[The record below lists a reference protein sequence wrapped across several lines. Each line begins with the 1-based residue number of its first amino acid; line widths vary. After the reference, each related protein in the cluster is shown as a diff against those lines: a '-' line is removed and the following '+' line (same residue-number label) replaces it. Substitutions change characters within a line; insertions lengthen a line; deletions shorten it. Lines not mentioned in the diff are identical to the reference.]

1 MRTNNSKKPKVFQM
15 VDSLSM
21 GGIERMSVNIAN
33 GLTEIGV
40 ESGLIVTRESGGLEE
55 YLLPSVKKFIFKKKG
70 KLDVF
75 TFFKILSLL
84 KKEAPDVLHIH
95 QTSIFWGALLKKF
108 LPKAKLIWHD
118 HFGMSEQLDLH
129 PRNEM
134 DYLISSVDL
143 IISVNEKI
151 ESYWKSRF
159 PMMAESTYFI
169 ENFSGKLNAVPERK
183 LNSTFKIINIANFRR
198 QKDQLT
204 LIRSLIGLKEKI
216 GDFKVY
222 LIGEFVE
229 KDWLTEI
236 KEEIEA
242 LGLLEQVEIV
252 GPVVNV
258 TPYIEMAHLGILSS
272 ESEGLPVALL
282 EYGMGALPTIA
293 TNVGQCADVLGNG
306 SLGELIPSKSREQ
319 LHKAILNVFNKYPQA
334 IQRGY
339 QFQEQTEANYGPS
352 NFFKKYLPI
361 ALPEFEQKV
370 ANSQPL

>member
-1 MRTNNSKKPKVFQM
+1 MSINSSNKPKIFQL

-21 GGIERMSVNIAN
+21 GGTERMSVNIAN

-55 YLLPSVKKFIFKKKG
+55 YLFPSVKKFIFNKKG

-75 TFFKILSLL
+75 TFFRILSLL
-84 KKEAPDVLHIH
+84 KKEAPDVLHVH

-108 LPKAKLIWHD
+108 LPKTKLIWHD
-118 HFGMSEQLDLH
+118 HFGMSEQLDQH
-129 PRNEM
+129 PRKEM

-151 ESYWKSRF
+151 ESYWKLRF
-159 PMMAESTYFI
+159 PRMSGSTYFI
-169 ENFSGKLNAVPERK
+169 ENFSGKLKAVPKRK
-183 LNSTFKIINIANFRR
+183 LDGRFKIINIANFRR
-198 QKDQLT
+198 QKDQIT
-204 LIRSLIGLKEKI
+204 LIRSLTGLKEKI

-222 LIGEFVE
+222 LLGEFVE
-229 KDWLTEI
+229 KDWLTQV

-242 LGLLEQVEIV
+242 LGLQEQIEIV

-293 TNVGQCADVLGNG
+293 TNVGQCADVLENG
-306 SLGELIPSKSREQ
+306 LYGELIPSKSPEK
-319 LHKAILNVFNKYPQA
+319 LHESILTIFNNYPKAL
-334 IQRGY
+334 QRGY
-339 QFQEQTEANYGPS
+339 QFQKQTEANFGPL

-361 ALPEFEQKV
+361 ALPDFEPQV
-370 ANSQPL
+370 VNPQLV